1 MKKLTLFAAAALML
15 LSVSS
20 CSVLSVLSGQQ
31 SQSLTSGLQVG
42 SALLNLYNQ
51 YQGAG
56 KIDMTALNNINNVAN
71 VVNGIKNIKQLT
83 GTDTML
89 SDFAQ
94 GLMNGS
100 SNLVNQN
107 NAASI
112 INGLTNL
119 SQTDLSGTTNA
130 ASILA
135 TQALS
140 KLSQNKFM
148 SNVFGSVSN
157 DGNNLTTAVSGLTGL
172 LNLIK

>member
-1 MKKLTLFAAAALML
+1 MVL

-20 CSVLSVLSGQQ
+20 CSVLSALSGQQ
-31 SQSLTSGLQVG
+31 SQSLTNGLKVG
-42 SALLNLYNQ
+42 SALLSLYNQ

-56 KIDMTALNNINNVAN
+56 KIDMTTLNNINNVAN
-71 VVNGIKNIKQLT
+71 IVNSIQNIKQLT
-83 GTDTML
+83 STDTMM

-100 SNLVNQN
+100 TNLINQD

-140 KLSQNKFM
+140 KLAQNKFM
-148 SNVFGSVSN
+148 SGVYSNVSN
-157 DGNNLTTAVSGLTGL
+157 DGNNLTNAVSNLTGL
-172 LNLIK
+172 LNLFK

>member
-20 CSVLSVLSGQQ
+20 CSVLSAISGQQ
-31 SQSLTSGLQVG
+31 SQSLTNGLKVG

-56 KIDMTALNNINNVAN
+56 KIDMTTLNNINNVAN

-83 GTDTML
+83 GADTSL

-100 SNLVNQN
+100 SNLINQN
-107 NAASI
+107 NAAGI
-112 INGLTNL
+112 ISGLTSL
-119 SQTDLSGTTNA
+119 SQTDLSGTSNA

-140 KLSQNKFM
+140 KLSQNQFM
-148 SNVFGSVSN
+148 SNVFSNVSN
-157 DGNNLTTAVSGLTGL
+157 DGDNLTTAVSGLTGL